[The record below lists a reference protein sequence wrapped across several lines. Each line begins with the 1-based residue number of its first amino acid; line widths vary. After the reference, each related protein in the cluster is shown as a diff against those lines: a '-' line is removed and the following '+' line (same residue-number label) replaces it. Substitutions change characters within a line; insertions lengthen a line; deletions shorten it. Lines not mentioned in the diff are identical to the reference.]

1 MLLFF
6 RILIYKINMAIQY
19 LPILINFLL
28 GGFAVA
34 GTSVLGSYMNPLAGA
49 IFWSYPITIIPSV
62 FFMRENG
69 KDNQYIAKFL
79 FSTTFALG
87 LLVISTISMS
97 YFIKG
102 SAKGLSLW
110 GPIGKASL
118 VYLAAAAVFYL
129 IIHFGGLAHY
139 FM

>member
-1 MLLFF
+1 MTV
-6 RILIYKINMAIQY
+6 QY
-19 LPILINFLL
+19 LPIFINFLL

-62 FFMRENG
+62 FFMRQSG
-69 KDNQYIAKFL
+69 KDNKYIAKFL

-87 LLVISTISMS
+87 LLVISTMAMS

-102 SAKGLSLW
+102 SDKGVSLW
-110 GPIGKASL
+110 APIGKASL
-118 VYLAAAAVFYL
+118 VYLAAAVVFFL
-129 IIHFGGLAHY
+129 IIHFAGLEHY

>member
-1 MLLFF
+1 MTV
-6 RILIYKINMAIQY
+6 QY

-34 GTSVLGSYMNPLAGA
+34 GTSVLGNYMNPLAGA

-62 FFMRENG
+62 FFMRQSG
-69 KDNQYIAKFL
+69 KDNQYISKFL

-87 LLVISTISMS
+87 LLVICTIAMS

-102 SAKGLSLW
+102 EGKDVSLW
-110 GPIGKASL
+110 LPIGKASL
-118 VYLAAAAVFYL
+118 VYLAAAVVFYL
-129 IIHFGGLAHY
+129 IIRFAGLEHY